1 MKIYIFFFLILLAS
15 TSTVAEPVSHRATLV
30 HVIDAATYALDVHL
44 DGEIK
49 RINVSLSGL
58 SVPKIYGPTCE
69 REAAQAAKIFVKNI
83 LLPNEPV
90 KVSNIHL
97 KNARLTGQIEFD
109 GRDLADILIRFKQA
123 RPDDF
128 SGSWCSAGAY
138 NIDGLARN

>member
-1 MKIYIFFFLILLAS
+1 MKKFILFSFILFTS
-15 TSTVAEPVSHRATLV
+15 TSTMAEQTSHRATLAYI
-30 HVIDAATYALDVHL
+30 IDAATYTLDIYL
-44 DGEIK
+44 DGQIK

-69 REAAQAAKIFVKNI
+69 REAAQAAKAFVKNI

-97 KNARLTGQIEFD
+97 RNARLIGQIEFE

-128 SGSWCSAGAY
+128 SGSWCTS
-138 NIDGLARN
+138 